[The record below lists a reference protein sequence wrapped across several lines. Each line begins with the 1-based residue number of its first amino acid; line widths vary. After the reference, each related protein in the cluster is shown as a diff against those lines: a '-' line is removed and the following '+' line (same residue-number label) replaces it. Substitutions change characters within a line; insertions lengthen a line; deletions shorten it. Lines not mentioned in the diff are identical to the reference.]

1 MNLFDAMYVYGLWVN
16 YTITNGVNHKDGKA
30 LMEYVNGL
38 RFVCK
43 YVNYCSSLNG
53 TLFSAITFNLKCGF

>member
-43 YVNYCSSLNG
+43 YEMYEYVLYVV
-53 TLFSAITFNLKCGF
+53 